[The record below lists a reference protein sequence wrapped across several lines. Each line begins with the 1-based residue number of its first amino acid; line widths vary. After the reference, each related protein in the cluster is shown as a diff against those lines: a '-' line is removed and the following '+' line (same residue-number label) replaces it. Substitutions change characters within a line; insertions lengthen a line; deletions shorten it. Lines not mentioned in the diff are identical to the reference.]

1 MARHGRGGG
10 VFASVAVAL
19 ALSCGLAGAAE
30 APPAAGQTL
39 AEWQQAATASLESRG
54 DKMGFAVQ
62 RCRLTP
68 PFAGAAETYLS
79 RAVSQDEKMELALIA
94 VRGGKVTEWK
104 EFGLPGFQGWFI
116 RALHAC
122 KGQFL
127 EIRFD
132 GKLSQRY
139 RWNGQGF
146 ARVPS
151 KRTAR

>member
-1 MARHGRGGG
+1 MARHGRGAG
-10 VFASVAVAL
+10 VFWSLAAAL

-39 AEWQQAATASLESRG
+39 DEWQNAATAYLASRG

-62 RCRLTP
+62 RCKLTP

-79 RAVSQDEKMELALIA
+79 RAVSQDKTMELALIA
-94 VRGGKVTEWK
+94 VRDGKVTEWK
-104 EFGLPGFQGWFI
+104 EFGLPSFQGWFI

-122 KGQFL
+122 KGRFL

-146 ARVPS
+146 APVPI